1 MASYVLDPDL
11 LLKDLVSHHEVSIRI
26 HFDMQK
32 PIQDPLCIEHVLDYS
47 SMKLFAKII
56 SVVYPIRR
64 NQDLRP
70 QIRWL
75 MDCPTS
81 WLSYILETCS
91 FGELGE
97 QCQAHRNDREAQAQ
111 IRLSDVSMNTVI
123 SSVRVTIPLIRSH
136 FSRPTVFC
144 ALIVAERSAFLLLF

>member
-1 MASYVLDPDL
+1 MASFVLDPDL

-97 QCQAHRNDREAQAQ
+97 QCQAHRNDRRGSSSDQVVR
-111 IRLSDVSMNTVI
+111 RLDEHCNILCSSYNTSYTI
-123 SSVRVTIPLIRSH
+123 TFFTSHRVLCSY
-136 FSRPTVFC
+136 C
-144 ALIVAERSAFLLLF
+144 C